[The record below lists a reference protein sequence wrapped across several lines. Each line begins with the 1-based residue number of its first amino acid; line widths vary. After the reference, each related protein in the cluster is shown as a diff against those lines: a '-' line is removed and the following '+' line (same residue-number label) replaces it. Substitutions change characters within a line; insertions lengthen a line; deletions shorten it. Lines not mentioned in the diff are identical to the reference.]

1 MQMENMSDIASGYTA
16 SQAAKLLGVGRHEV
30 ARLVRSGILRA
41 RKADSGVLV
50 IDPTSLHAHEVL
62 AQSKGRPWDAQT
74 AWAALLALG
83 GGDVSWLEYH
93 RRRRLLLK
101 LREIGAEELVWMAR
115 NRMKTRRYLVSP
127 SLEGDLREALVATGM
142 ASGLANDLGLA
153 STMPV
158 LDGYAVGK
166 TPEEMEHDF
175 LLVEDAAGS
184 CTVRFASGL
193 PAPLVDATEMP
204 APVVAADL
212 AMSVDARERRCG
224 LDYLEGLI
232 DGMR

>member
-1 MQMENMSDIASGYTA
+1 MEHMDNITSGYTA
-16 SQAAKLLGVGRHEV
+16 SQAAKILGVGRHEV

-50 IDPTSLHAHEVL
+50 IDPASLHAHEVL

-74 AWAALLALG
+74 AWAALLILG
-83 GGDVSWLEYH
+83 GNDVSWLEYH

-101 LREIGAEELVWMAR
+101 LKEISAKELVWMAR
-115 NRMKTRRYLVSP
+115 NRMEARRYLVSP
-127 SLEGDLREALVATGM
+127 SVEGDLREALVATGM
-142 ASGLANDLGLA
+142 ASNLVNDLGLA

-166 TPEEMEHDF
+166 TPEEMERDF
-175 LLVEDAAGS
+175 LLMEDAAGS
-184 CTVRFASGL
+184 CTVRFANNL
-193 PAPLVDATEMP
+193 PTSLVDATEMP

-212 AMSVDARERRCG
+212 AMSVDSRERRCG
-224 LDYLEGLI
+224 SDYLEGLL
-232 DGMR
+232 DGMH